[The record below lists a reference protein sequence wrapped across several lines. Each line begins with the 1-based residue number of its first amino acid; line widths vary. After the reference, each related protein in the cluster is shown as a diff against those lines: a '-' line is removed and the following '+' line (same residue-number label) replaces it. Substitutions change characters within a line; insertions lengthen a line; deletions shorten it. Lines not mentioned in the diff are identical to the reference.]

1 MSDGANTG
9 AGNPRRAAHWE
20 QAEAERGTR
29 PGKRRVM
36 VGAIGKCVHNLGVE
50 NFSDWMQDRGEGFY
64 PVKLGPAVPIEEV
77 INKVREARP
86 EIVGV
91 SMRLGDLHVDRLISE
106 FIESASEHGLHPE
119 QSGIRFAFSGLRPA
133 ANLVRAMTGLPLEED
148 RFSRDDERH
157 FDLDDIR
164 AEFADRPHFQRFFD
178 LVADDY
184 VSMEELEKFA
194 SGKTTRK
201 NAEAAPWTDALVER
215 IRHVRERENRPIIR
229 AHIGIAAAT
238 IEPTITGIEKL
249 ADAGALEIVSLA
261 PDQTSQELLAKFIR
275 GEEDPAHYLA
285 GQGGAPIRTVEDLRR
300 LKAATQRGNF
310 PLTRI
315 YTGTD
320 ELVELAKLY
329 AEHLNMAFPAVPIF
343 FYNQIDGRG
352 PISIRDSF
360 DEHYATIRWW
370 AAQGKPL
377 EINDPHQW
385 GLRYASDDMQVTDHV
400 LVAVIALKLG
410 IRNYV
415 MQQMFELPPAISAL
429 DDLAKMKG
437 AYELIAPLTRK
448 YDFHVI
454 KQTRSG
460 LPSFPPNLNEAK
472 GHLAFGVY
480 TQLYMEPDILHVVTH
495 SEAHHE
501 ASADD
506 IIESCEI
513 VKQVCWDFAKGGVP
527 NIWADP
533 QLAARKLELQ
543 RAALYNLLHLA
554 ILGGY
559 EGECTIANFEAYA
572 HPPHEE
578 DGGRNFESMLLSLV
592 DESSYAGGECGLI
605 SPDTL
610 DLALQIGLFQG
621 PHITVVDRRY
631 ELAGACRTH
640 VVDGMCRCYEWKG
653 IPVRDELHRVDL
665 VREHFPWYFDKSI
678 SRTDDAQVTYGEDA
692 EEERIDEAAIE
703 RYRRQVGITGRIS
716 DRVLVVDFGS
726 TYTKVGIF
734 DPKDESFTLN
744 YVPTTVDDIRIGLAD
759 GIGVLEQC
767 RKPGKSGNGAGKGSG
782 NGAGDGDEYDWAPLK
797 QAMSEFAVR
806 LPCSSAKGG
815 LKVVTVALSRE
826 ESGFAAELAALTAGA
841 KLVGS
846 YDGKLTPRQARDI
859 FRADQPEI
867 VLIVGGTDDGG
878 DRETQIHNVSLLAD
892 SARHATYTDYGVP
905 FIYAGNQDVV
915 PQVERILRENGI
927 DYRISANVMPE
938 INDFRIE
945 TVNEAIRE
953 LFQTVII
960 RGKGFN
966 VVEEYMDA
974 PFIPTPRACFRGI
987 QLLAHGYGD
996 EEGIGNVLAL
1006 DIGGAT
1012 TDFYSMVRDNPL
1024 YLYPGADRKK
1034 KVKRTILKTPNT
1046 PLSYRRV
1053 EGKYGLSYNA
1063 ENLKELIQFRN
1074 GTLRARL
1081 SDFVAERFP
1090 DYRPGSDQLGRF
1102 ATHGE
1107 RLEIDLDRYLSWIS
1121 THPHSN
1127 AVGEVENAARSYLA
1141 REILAVATEKHVGH
1155 VRETDTYFL
1164 QYGVNFF
1171 NQPTTVL
1178 LIGGTIYHKCRDKEA
1193 GYLDDLRLISDGV
1206 LYDPQASGVLRPTG
1220 PVLLDAGYLVS
1231 ILGGLYG
1238 RLEPERALRVMKR
1251 ELLPLQRRAEQTAP
1265 VVA

>member
-1 MSDGANTG
+1 MSDGATN
-9 AGNPRRAAHWE
+9 AANEPRRAAHWE
-20 QAEAERGTR
+20 RNEEPEPA
-29 PGKRRVM
+29 PIKRRVM

-50 NFSDWMQDRGEGFY
+50 NFSDWMKDRGEGFY

-106 FIESASEHGLHPE
+106 FIERASEFGLHPQE
-119 QSGIRFAFSGLRPA
+119 SGIRYAFSGLRPA
-133 ANLVRAMTGLPLEED
+133 ANLVRAMTGQPLEED
-148 RFSRDDERH
+148 RFTRDEERH
-157 FDLDDIR
+157 FDLDDVR
-164 AEFADRPHFQRFFD
+164 AEFADRPHFQDFFA

-184 VSMEELEKFA
+184 VSMEELEDFA
-194 SGKTTRK
+194 VGKVERVAT
-201 NAEAAPWTDALVER
+201 AAVTWSDSLVER
-215 IRHVRERENRPIIR
+215 IEQVRARENRPILR
-229 AHIGIAAAT
+229 AHIGIAAPT
-238 IEPTITGIEKL
+238 IEPTIAGIEKL
-249 ADAGALEIVSLA
+249 AAAGAFEVVSLA

-275 GEEDPAHYLA
+275 GEEDPARYLA

-300 LKAATQRGNF
+300 LKAATQRGNY

-320 ELVELAKLY
+320 ELVELAKLFE
-329 AEHLNMAFPAVPIF
+329 EHLNMAFPAVPIF

-385 GLRYASDDMQVTDHV
+385 GLRYASDDMQLTDHV

-437 AYELIAPLTRK
+437 AYDLIAPLTRA
-448 YDFHVI
+448 YDFRVI

-460 LPSFPPNLNEAK
+460 LPSFPPNLNQAK
-472 GHLAFGVY
+472 GHLAFGIY

-533 QLAARKLELQ
+533 DLAARKLELQ
-543 RAALYNLLHLA
+543 RGAMYNLLHLA
-554 ILGGY
+554 IMGGY
-559 EGECTIANFEAYA
+559 DGACTVANFEEYA
-572 HPPHEE
+572 HPPAEG
-578 DGGRNFESMLLSLV
+578 DNGRNFEAMLLSLV
-592 DESSYAGGECGLI
+592 DEANYASGECGMI

-610 DLALQIGLFQG
+610 DLALVVGLFQG
-621 PHITVVDRRY
+621 PHITVIDRRY
-631 ELAGACRTH
+631 ELSGACRTH
-640 VVDGMCRCYEWKG
+640 VVDGYCRCYEWNG
-653 IPVRDELHRVDL
+653 IPVRDEMHRVDL

-678 SRTDDAQVTYGEDA
+678 SHTDDAQVAYGHDSD
-692 EEERIDEAAIE
+692 EEHMDEAAVA
-703 RYRRQVGITGRIS
+703 RYRNEVGIHERIR
-716 DRVLVVDFGS
+716 DKVLVVDFGS

-734 DPKDESFTLN
+734 DPKDESFSLN
-744 YVPTTVDDIRIGLAD
+744 YVPTTVDDIRIGLAN
-759 GIGVLEQC
+759 GIGVLDEC
-767 RKPGKSGNGAGKGSG
+767 RKGGNG
-782 NGAGDGDEYDWAPLK
+782 DGGYDWAPLK
-797 QAMSEFAVR
+797 RAMDQFAVR

-815 LKVVTVALSRE
+815 LKVVTVALSKQ

-841 KLVGS
+841 KLVGT
-846 YDGKLTPRQARDI
+846 YDGKLTPQQARAI
-859 FRADQPEI
+859 FTHDQPEI
-867 VLIVGGTDDGG
+867 VLIVGGTDAGG
-878 DRETQIHNVSLLAD
+878 DSATQLHNARLLAENVI
-892 SARHATYTDYGVP
+892 HATYGDYGIP

-915 PQVERILRENGI
+915 PQIKQIFREKGI
-927 DYRISANVMPE
+927 DYRIAANVMPE

-953 LFQTVII
+953 LFQTVIV
-960 RGKGFN
+960 RGKGFD

-987 QLLAHGYGD
+987 QLLAHGYGN
-996 EEGIGNVLAL
+996 EEGIGNILAL

-1012 TDFYSMVRDNPL
+1012 TDFYCMVRENPL
-1024 YLYPGADRKK
+1024 YLYPGSDLKK

-1063 ENLKELIQFRN
+1063 ESLKELEQFRN

-1081 SDFVAERFP
+1081 SDYISDRIP
-1090 DYRPGSDQLGRF
+1090 DNRPSDDQFGRF
-1102 ATHGE
+1102 ASNGS
-1107 RLEIDLDRYLSWIS
+1107 RLEIHLGDYLSWIS
-1121 THPHSN
+1121 ANPHSN
-1127 AVGEVENAARSYLA
+1127 AVGPVENAARSYLA
-1141 REILAVATEKHVGH
+1141 REILSVATEKHVGH
-1155 VRETDTYFL
+1155 VDETDTYFL
-1164 QYGVNFF
+1164 QYGVNFL
-1171 NQPTTVL
+1171 NQPSTVL
-1178 LIGGTIYHKCRDKEA
+1178 LIGGTIYHKCRDREP
-1193 GYLDDLRLISDGV
+1193 GYEDDLRIIASGV
-1206 LYDPQASGVLRPTG
+1206 LYDDHSPAILRPDA
-1220 PVLLDAGYLVS
+1220 PVLLDATYLVS
-1231 ILGGLYG
+1231 VLGGLYG

-1251 ELLPLQRRAEQTAP
+1251 ALQPLGAAAERVPLAP
-1265 VVA
+1265 QPA